1 MAYLRAPK
9 SKEEVARMGLTA
21 LRKEYNKMA
30 EDYMK
35 IMDGD
40 VFYDHMLN
48 DFLSVKEAAYPD
60 KRFKSGVFPFCKK
73 VVLDMAT
80 DVDKKTGLR
89 TDNKF
94 KAQFVLHLMDLPYY
108 ENIFMAQV
116 QSIQDAVGEKNRGTA
131 FQQYLVMMKSLP
143 QYRNKTWKDSEFG
156 DEGDTTSGAEET
168 NRKARREIRKI
179 FGSGFSETDYL
190 YLQDQWDDWRAR
202 TQVDTKSQ
210 ETYIKQICFKEL
222 EIWRAQKA
230 GTDTDKMIK
239 SLNDLMA
246 SANLQPRQNV
256 DNAATDSLT
265 FGELIKKWEDEKPIS
280 TPAPEFQD
288 VDNIGKYIRVWFA
301 GHLAKALGLKNAYSQ
316 EYEEE
321 MAKYTVEKP
330 DMNEEG
336 GSSQIYDQLFGSE
349 GDL

>member
-116 QSIQDAVGEKNRGTA
+116 QAIQDAVGEKNRGTA

-143 QYRNKTWKDSEFG
+143 QYKNKTWKDSEFG
-156 DEGDTTSGAEET
+156 DEGDTTVEEDSK
-168 NRKARREIRKI
+168 RRARREIRRI
-179 FGSGFSETDYL
+179 FGSGFSESDYL
-190 YLQDQWDDWRAR
+190 YLQDQYDDWRSR

-210 ETYIKQICFKEL
+210 ETYIVQICFKQL
-222 EIWRAQKA
+222 EIWKAQKE
-230 GTDTDKMIK
+230 GRDTDKMIK

-256 DNAATDSLT
+256 NNAATDSLT
-265 FGELIKKWEDEKPIS
+265 FGQLLEKWEEEEPVPDPD
-280 TPAPEFQD
+280 PEFAD
-288 VDNIGKYIRVWFA
+288 VNSIGHYIRTYFA

-321 MAKYTVEKP
+321 LEKYTVRKP
-330 DMNEEG
+330 EEISGDETSSTYNE
-336 GSSQIYDQLFGSE
+336 IFGSVE
-349 GDL
+349 S